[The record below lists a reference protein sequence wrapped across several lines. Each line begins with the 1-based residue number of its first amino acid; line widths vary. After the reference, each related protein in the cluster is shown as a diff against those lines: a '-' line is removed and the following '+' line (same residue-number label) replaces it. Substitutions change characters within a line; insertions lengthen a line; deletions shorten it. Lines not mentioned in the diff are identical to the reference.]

1 MVLSATKAGTG
12 RISRQALDELSS
24 AMRSPVAVLWDKARS
39 AMVYVTT
46 AEAGRLTL
54 VTLGS
59 RPARIA
65 AEALVQSI
73 TSMSQ
78 AELQAAVSAGLF
90 EVMDG
95 GV

>member
-1 MVLSATKAGTG
+1 
-12 RISRQALDELSS
+12 
-24 AMRSPVAVLWDKARS
+24 MRSPVAVLWDKARS
-39 AMVYVTT
+39 AMVYVTA

-78 AELQAAVSAGLF
+78 AELQAAVGAGLF
-90 EVMDG
+90 EVMEG
-95 GV
+95 AV